1 MSKILLDN
9 RFLLIAA
16 ILVTIALPVLGFDR
30 EVRQASPQQSNAGW
44 LNNTMWEYPGGDM
57 KPSRIIFRSDGQLV
71 FEVEFTELNP
81 SYWHYNDK
89 ERELS
94 FILPNV
100 SHEMLNNRVK
110 RGRGQVKRVEL
121 DKRTL
126 IYDFDN
132 KTEVFDFMGWNYF
145 KKREY

>member
-1 MSKILLDN
+1 
-9 RFLLIAA
+9 
-16 ILVTIALPVLGFDR
+16 
-30 EVRQASPQQSNAGW
+30 
-44 LNNTMWEYPGGDM
+44 
-57 KPSRIIFRSDGQLV
+57 
-71 FEVEFTELNP
+71 
-81 SYWHYNDK
+81 
-89 ERELS
+89 
-94 FILPNV
+94 
-100 SHEMLNNRVK
+100 MLNNRVK